1 MSRMTPLEKKR
12 WELWGIS
19 LFLLL
24 SSAGTVIVFAIT
36 TKQPPVM
43 IFFLGVFFLLF
54 CAYIIEREFKLQR
67 FQQQLQAER
76 FKVLEEEIKVS
87 TLQSRLKELTI
98 LQTAMTAV
106 AMETEPEK
114 ALDTILRAA
123 MELFCADRASLMLVD
138 EVTQTLVITSAI
150 GIKSEYRVKS
160 RPKIGEGIAGQV
172 VRTGEAVLLSAK
184 INAEQYK
191 NLEPKDI
198 QIRSAIC
205 APLRGREKIIGVIN
219 YSILD
224 QKKRLFTE
232 YDLKLLTIFAQY
244 ATLVIDSAKAV
255 QLR

>member
-1 MSRMTPLEKKR
+1 MTPLEKKR
-12 WELWGIS
+12 WELWGMS

-24 SSAGTVIVFAIT
+24 ISGGTVIVFGLT
-36 TKQPPVM
+36 TSQPPIM

-76 FKVLEEEIKVS
+76 FKVLEEEVKVS
-87 TLQSRLKELTI
+87 ALQSRLKELTV
-98 LQTAMTAV
+98 LQKAMTAI

-123 MELFCADRASLMLVD
+123 MELFGADRASLMLVD
-138 EVTQTLVITSAI
+138 EVSRTLVITAAI

-172 VRTGEAVLLSAK
+172 VQTGEAVLLSAK
-184 INAEQYK
+184 INTEQYK
-191 NLEPKDI
+191 NLESKDTE
-198 QIRSAIC
+198 IRSAIC
-205 APLRGREKIIGVIN
+205 APLRGRKKIMGVIN

-224 QKKRLFTE
+224 PKKRLFTE

-244 ATLVIDSAKAV
+244 ATLVIDAAKAA